1 MDLKRFTQKEFILV
15 GQGIAGSILAHQ
27 LIKADKRVL
36 IYDTPEKNYS
46 SMVAAGLFNPITG
59 KRFVKTWKADLLFP
73 FLDDYYRKLEID
85 LQSKFFSHI
94 PIFRPFLTIEE
105 KNEMI
110 SKTNLRELGAY
121 VDQILHFSPGNIHI
135 NNDLGGLFLRNT
147 GYLDIPC
154 LINALREFIRSK
166 GDLRE
171 ETFEYEQLE
180 ILPKGIRY
188 KDFTAEKIIFC
199 EGAHASNNPFF
210 RWLPFRPVKGE
221 ILMIDP
227 EIQIDFIYN
236 RKIFILPYKE
246 GLSKVGSTYTWDYS
260 DVLPTEEGKKYL
272 EEKLNQISQVKYNV
286 VGHFAGIRPATKDR
300 RPFVGMHP
308 DYPSIGIF
316 NGLGSKGVSL
326 GPYFAQQ
333 FVGYLL
339 KDKELDK
346 EVNINRYY

>member
-1 MDLKRFTQKEFILV
+1 
-15 GQGIAGSILAHQ
+15 
-27 LIKADKRVL
+27 
-36 IYDTPEKNYS
+36 
-46 SMVAAGLFNPITG
+46 MVAAGLFNPITG
-59 KRFVKTWKADLLFP
+59 RRFVKTWKADQLFP
-73 FLDDYYRKLEID
+73 YLDDYYRKLEIE
-85 LQSKFFSHI
+85 LQSKFLRHL
-94 PIFRPFLTIEE
+94 PIFRPFFTIEE

-110 SKTNLRELGAY
+110 SKTNLQELGAY
-121 VDQILHFSPGNIHI
+121 VDQILHFSPGNIDL
-135 NNDLGGLFLRNT
+135 NNDLGGLLLRNT

-154 LINALREFIRSK
+154 LINSMREFIRSM
-166 GDLRE
+166 GELRE
-171 ETFEYEQLE
+171 EAFEYEQLE

-210 RWLPFRPVKGE
+210 KWLPFRPVKGE
-221 ILMIDP
+221 ILMIRP

-236 RKIFILPYKE
+236 RKIFVIPYKE

-260 DVLPTEEGKKYL
+260 DVHPTEEGKNYL
-272 EEKLNQISQVKYNV
+272 EEKLNQISRVKYNV